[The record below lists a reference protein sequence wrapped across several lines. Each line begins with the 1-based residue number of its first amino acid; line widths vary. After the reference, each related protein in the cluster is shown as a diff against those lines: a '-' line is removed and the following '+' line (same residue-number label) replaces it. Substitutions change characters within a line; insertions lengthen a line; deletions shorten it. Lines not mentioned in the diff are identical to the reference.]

1 MKNNLALL
9 LSLAVACSP
18 MHGSLDETDTL
29 FPHHYRTDGY
39 SSEETR
45 ETSGLYDAGKRGV
58 QLSAWLLP
66 KVGLTTLL
74 ISAGVII
81 GWRLN
86 RRLRNLEKIVL
97 RTEAKVD
104 MVQETLDREFPLVH
118 EQLRGLS
125 ADQQAA
131 LVALRK
137 LQTVSQTIDGK
148 VSDIQR
154 QQALQALL
162 LGKNTDA
169 ILTLDN
175 SLKELPNKEFIKET
189 VQRATEHSKPVTLVQ
204 KIAQIRERYA

>member
-1 MKNNLALL
+1 
-9 LSLAVACSP
+9 
-18 MHGSLDETDTL
+18 
-29 FPHHYRTDGY
+29 
-39 SSEETR
+39 
-45 ETSGLYDAGKRGV
+45 
-58 QLSAWLLP
+58 
-66 KVGLTTLL
+66 
-74 ISAGVII
+74 
-81 GWRLN
+81 
-86 RRLRNLEKIVL
+86 
-97 RTEAKVD
+97 